1 MTNITHRWFAREWN
15 CSGIEGL
22 ETITETLDLSGFEKI
37 SKKGVEILA
46 LFLKNAKAIDLT
58 GCPNFKGREG
68 DKQHIE
74 SIRIKLK
81 SAENRECM
89 LYTDTQKR
97 EDQVKMETEAA
108 VKERLRNQKIDLN
121 QSVFEKTT

>member
-58 GCPNFKGREG
+58 GCPNFKGKEG

-89 LYTDTQKR
+89 LYTDTQK
-97 EDQVKMETEAA
+97 VKMETEAA
-108 VKERLRNQKIDLN
+108 GKERLRDLNIDVN